1 VRHLFP
7 KSGLSDTM
15 WLTLAVWLL
24 AACTP
29 APTPTPTLPSGP
41 LGDLPPALAGLPRA
55 EVNQGES
62 VIRES
67 RRFYQT
73 DALLQEGVVA
83 HYRQGEGLATLW
95 IARAETAEAARVV
108 VEGFIGTVQAGGTL
122 YTVAETRSVGGVTVY
137 VLQGQARVQY
147 LFAAGN
153 RVILLDVFPKW
164 AEGALRDLLPAL
176 P

>member
-1 VRHLFP
+1 MTR
-7 KSGLSDTM
+7 
-15 WLTLAVWLL
+15 LTPLHRPVVSLVCVVWLL

-62 VIRES
+62 VFRES

-73 DALLQEGVVA
+73 DAAFQEGVVA
-83 HYRQGEGLATLW
+83 HYRKGDGLATLW
-95 IARAETAEAARVV
+95 IARAETPEAAGDV
-108 VEGFIGTVQAGGTL
+108 VEGFLGPVQAGDTL
-122 YTVAETRSVGGVTVY
+122 YTLAETRTVNGVIVY
-137 VLQGQARVQY
+137 VLKGQERVQY
-147 LFAAGN
+147 LFAAGD
-153 RVILLDVFPKW
+153 RVVLLDVFPRW